1 MIKKIFFCAFLFFSQ
16 TLLLFGQF
24 KVTFKTAQIPASKD
38 LSVYLFLAGDFNGWN
53 PANKGFEM
61 LPDGQGT
68 YSVTETLPAGVY
80 NFKVTRGDWQKVECT
95 AAGKMKENRSAGI
108 KHDTT
113 IIITIAGW
121 QDNFAQAEKKHT
133 ASANVH
139 IISEKFDMP
148 QLGRQRRVWMYLPAD
163 YQSSAKKYPVIY
175 MHDGQNLFDEYTSG
189 YGEWGIDEIMD
200 KLPAK
205 EQCIIV
211 GIDHGGEYR
220 ISEYDPYD
228 TKYGKGQ
235 GDAYVDFLVKDLKPY
250 IDGHYRTKPDPKNT
264 TIAGSSMGGL
274 ISMYALLKY
283 PNVFGTAGVFSPAFW
298 ISPEIF
304 QYAEKANL
312 EKYSRMYFVCGDA
325 ESETM
330 ATDMKKMA
338 GIIRAKGVTEQN
350 TPEVVVK
357 GAKHNEK
364 QWNGDFPAFYEWL
377 IRKSEVE
384 SQKSE

>member
-1 MIKKIFFCAFLFFSQ
+1 MMKKYIFCAFLFFCQ
-16 TLLLFGQF
+16 NFLLFGQF
-24 KVTFKTAQIPASKD
+24 KVTFKTVQIPASKD
-38 LSVYLFLAGDFNGWN
+38 LSVHLFLAGDFDGWN
-53 PANKGFEM
+53 PANKAFEM
-61 LPDGQGT
+61 LPDNQGG
-68 YSVTETLPAGVY
+68 YSTTETLPAGVY

-95 AAGKMKENRSAGI
+95 AAGKMKENRSANI

-113 IIITIAGW
+113 IIMTIAGW
-121 QDNFAQAEKKHT
+121 QDNFAPAEKKHT

-148 QLGRQRRVWMYLPAD
+148 QLGRQRRIWIYLPAD
-163 YQSSAKKYPVIY
+163 YESSRKKYPVIY

-189 YGEWGIDEIMD
+189 YGEWGLDEIMD
-200 KLPAK
+200 KLPVK

-235 GDAYVDFLVKDLKPY
+235 GDAYLDFLVKNLKPY
-250 IDGHYRTKPDPKNT
+250 VDEHYRTKKDPKNT

-274 ISMYALLKY
+274 ISMYAILKY
-283 PNVFGTAGVFSPAFW
+283 PDVFGNAGVFSPAFW
-298 ISPEIF
+298 ISPELF
-304 QYAEKANL
+304 QFAEKAGL
-312 EKYSRMYFVCGDA
+312 EKYSRIYFVCGDA

-330 ATDMKKMA
+330 VTDMKKMA
-338 GIIRAKGVTEQN
+338 DIIRAKGVREQN
-350 TPEVVVK
+350 TPEIVVN

-377 IRKSEVE
+377 LR
-384 SQKSE
+384 